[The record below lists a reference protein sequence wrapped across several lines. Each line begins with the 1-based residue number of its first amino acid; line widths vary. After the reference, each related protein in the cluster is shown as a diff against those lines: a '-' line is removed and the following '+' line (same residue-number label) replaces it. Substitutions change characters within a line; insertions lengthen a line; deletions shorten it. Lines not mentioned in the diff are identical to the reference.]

1 MFYPREEF
9 GDGLGRDT
17 QSCTRAGVVAE
28 LPRERLEG
36 VRRENGFASSAF
48 SQDSGQPAPP
58 VPASAP
64 GFS

>member
-1 MFYPREEF
+1 MGSAETPKAAQGPVLWLSSRES
-9 GDGLGRDT
+9 GWK
-17 QSCTRAGVVAE
+17 
-28 LPRERLEG
+28 G